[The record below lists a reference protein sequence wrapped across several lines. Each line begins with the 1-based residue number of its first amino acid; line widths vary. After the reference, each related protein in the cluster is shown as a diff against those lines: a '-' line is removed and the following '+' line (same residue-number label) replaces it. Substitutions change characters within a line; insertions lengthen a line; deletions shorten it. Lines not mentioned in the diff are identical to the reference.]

1 MIKITIIIILIF
13 LLLITLYS
21 YYCLSSRMINFER
34 ERLEHILQKET
45 AVKTKE
51 NEIKVVSDCSNK
63 NELLLEALMGI
74 NKILGEANINGN
86 LNICNNSKYNPKD
99 AKNDDV
105 VKSVENE
112 NKINLDIVA
121 DPDNKLS
128 SYGTNINQEQDIN
141 TTDGENILEEQI
153 YVEMLSE
160 VPEEYTNVE

>member
-1 MIKITIIIILIF
+1 
-13 LLLITLYS
+13 
-21 YYCLSSRMINFER
+21 MINFER
-34 ERLEHILQKET
+34 ERLEYILQKET

-99 AKNDDV
+99 TKNDDV

-112 NKINLDIVA
+112 NTDKINLDIVA

-128 SYGTNINQEQDIN
+128 SCGTNINQEQDIN

-153 YVEMLSE
+153 YMEMLSE
-160 VPEEYTNVE
+160 VPEGYNNIE